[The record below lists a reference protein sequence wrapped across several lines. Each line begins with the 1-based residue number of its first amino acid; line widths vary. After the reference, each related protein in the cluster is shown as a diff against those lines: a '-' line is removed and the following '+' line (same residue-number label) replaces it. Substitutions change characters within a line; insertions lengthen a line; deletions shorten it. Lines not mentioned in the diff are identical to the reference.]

1 MRSIADKRIKVK
13 GGAERQSS
21 PRLKCGGFLA
31 ATQMSTSTDRRR
43 GTVPGWGLAV
53 MGVSGENGE
62 YSVIKR
68 QRVEVTVLEQREGL
82 PWPTYC
88 EWCGKRIQ
96 AWQPV
101 WEAENGAVA
110 CAECVTED
118 RTIPQ
123 PGGGAA

>member
-53 MGVSGENGE
+53 
-62 YSVIKR
+62 K
-68 QRVEVTVLEQREGL
+68 RVEVTVLEQREGL